1 MVATAG
7 LALWEAGADL
17 AAREEAAA
25 AGVGS
30 RGGGG
35 SSCRAARLLLGSSL
49 DLTAPKMAPHKF
61 F

>member
-1 MVATAG
+1 MVAAAG
-7 LALWEAGADL
+7 LALGEAGADL
-17 AAREEAAA
+17 AAQAAA

-35 SSCRAARLLLGSSL
+35 SSSRAARSLLGSSL